1 MQTITGTCLSNKKH
15 TDLYQKIVDFPLD
28 NKEAKVPFSVRLAID
43 NVWNLDYTHQVIVEY
58 KRFLF
63 LMIVAGH
70 KCAPSDQVDQV
81 WHQHMLYSHLY
92 WEKFCT
98 NTVHKQLHHWP
109 AEGNTDFYDWYGKT
123 VDSYIKF
130 FGHRPPENIWIDP
143 VVRLNSKTHFIRINQ
158 EENWVI
164 PKWNLIKDVKNAFKQ
179 IGFAYRFKYKLLILN
194 CLKKTRL
201 NHMHKAG

>member
-1 MQTITGTCLSNKKH
+1 MQTITGEYLSNKKH
-15 TDLYQKIVDFPLD
+15 ADLYQEIVDFPLD

-43 NVWNLDYTHQVIVEY
+43 NVWSLDYTHQVIVEY

-63 LMIVAGH
+63 LMVAAGH
-70 KCAPSDQVDQV
+70 KCAPSDQVDQA
-81 WHQHMLYSHLY
+81 WHQHMLYSHSY

-109 AEGNTDFYDWYGKT
+109 AEGNTEFYDWYGKT

-143 VVRLNSKTHFIRINQ
+143 VVRLNSKTHFIRIDQ
-158 EENWVI
+158 EENWII

-179 IGFAYRFKYKLLILN
+179 IGFAYRFKYKLLISN

-201 NHMHKAG
+201 NHMDKVG